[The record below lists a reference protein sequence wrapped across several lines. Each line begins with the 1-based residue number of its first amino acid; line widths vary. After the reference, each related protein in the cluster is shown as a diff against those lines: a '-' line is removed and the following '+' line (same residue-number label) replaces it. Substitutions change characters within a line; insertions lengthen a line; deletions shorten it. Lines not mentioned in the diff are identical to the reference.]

1 MNIKKE
7 LNKIRL
13 NFAKENKVNSYLEL
27 NNGLCADFADEL
39 YYELKDELSSLTIFY
54 LEDFYEFDS
63 EEEEPKYNIFDL
75 EIVRKISNNTEIP
88 LGLNKSQL
96 EVLELNFHVW
106 VMINGLHYDA
116 ECINGVKSFFELPI
130 YKRIFSMLEKFLI
143 KKDLVDNKKIKTD
156 DTAVIKDFKEWF
168 NQIEIEYM
176 NNNVDINEFW
186 KIHCPDISGYELL
199 S

>member
-27 NNGLCADFADEL
+27 NNGLCSDFADEV

-63 EEEEPKYNIFDL
+63 EEEPKYNIFDL
-75 EIVRKISNNTEIP
+75 EIVRKLSNNTEIP

-116 ECINGVKSFFELPI
+116 ECISGAKSFFDLPI
-130 YKRIFSMLEKFLI
+130 YKRVFSMLEKFLI
-143 KKDLVDNKKIKTD
+143 EKDLVENKKITTD